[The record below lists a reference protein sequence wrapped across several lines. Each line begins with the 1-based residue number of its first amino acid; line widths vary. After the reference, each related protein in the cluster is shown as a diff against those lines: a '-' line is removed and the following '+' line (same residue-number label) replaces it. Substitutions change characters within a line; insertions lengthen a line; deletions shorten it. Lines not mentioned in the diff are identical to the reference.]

1 MAFMMTRAQVGDYDA
16 FKPMFDQDPPGAR
29 RAAKGHRLY
38 RNVDDPNEV
47 FVQVHFESVD
57 EARAGRERLLASG
70 VLDRWQDKSGPTIV
84 EEAEAVDYGRR

>member
-47 FVQVHFESVD
+47 FVQVHFESLD

-70 VLDRWQDKSGPTIV
+70 VLDRWQDKTGPTIV
-84 EEAEAVDYGRR
+84 EEAEAVEY

>member
-1 MAFMMTRAQVGDYDA
+1 MAFMMTRAQVGDYEA

-70 VLDRWQDKSGPTIV
+70 VLDRWQDKTGPTIV
-84 EEAEAVDYGRR
+84 EEAEAVEY

>member
-1 MAFMMTRAQVGDYDA
+1 MAFMMTRAQVGDYEA

-57 EARAGRERLLASG
+57 EARAGRERLLDSG
-70 VLDRWQDKSGPTIV
+70 VLDRWQDKTGPTIV
-84 EEAEAVDYGRR
+84 EEAEAVDYQ

>member
-47 FVQVHFESVD
+47 FVQVHFDSVD

-70 VLDRWQDKSGPTIV
+70 VLDRWQDKSGPAIV

>member
-1 MAFMMTRAQVGDYDA
+1 MAFMMTRAQVGDYEA

-57 EARAGRERLLASG
+57 EARAGRERLLDSG
-70 VLDRWQDKSGPTIV
+70 VLDRWQDKTGPTIV
-84 EEAEAVDYGRR
+84 EEAEAVEY

>member
-1 MAFMMTRAQVGDYDA
+1 MAFMMTRAQVGDYEA

-57 EARAGRERLLASG
+57 EARAGRERLLDSG
-70 VLDRWQDKSGPTIV
+70 VLDRWQDKTGPTIV